1 MIFFCGHQLSHQFV
15 VDKPLQIV
23 GKREIIK
30 VREGTLTA
38 QPFVGPCPAYEGHFF
53 SWCRDRRVFEPVFFA
68 PSTLSGVSLLT

>member
-1 MIFFCGHQLSHQFV
+1 MILFCKYQLLDRFV

-23 GKREIIK
+23 GKREIIQ

-53 SWCRDRRVFEPVFFA
+53 SWCRLRHVFEPVSSA
-68 PSTLSGVSLLT
+68 LSTLSGDSLLT